1 MSEKKTFEER
11 SEEINEIMRKI
22 NMLGIPVDS
31 YSRFLPI
38 ANAFVQDGQSASG
51 IFNMFG
57 LQRKLVY
64 KLTTKKDIPSEVVFL
79 YDKNV

>member
-1 MSEKKTFEER
+1 MSEKKTFDER
-11 SEEINEIMRKI
+11 SAEVNEIMRKI
-22 NMLGIPVDS
+22 DMLGLPVDS

-51 IFNMFG
+51 IFNLFG

-64 KLTTKKDIPSEVVFL
+64 KLTTRKEVPSEVVFL